1 MSKKHSYTNP
11 EDKFDAAYV
20 EAQVTEG
27 KKYYDEQG
35 WEISP
40 PISDRE
46 CIYRCLENCEELAG
60 LDRKQV
66 RRLMEDFETM
76 KTEFVR
82 NEEYPVLQE
91 VNVDLQKITSTGTAV
106 AVIGGG
112 TFMGGNYAVDQA
124 TGGPEKRIKAKQSEL
139 QLIVREEVRSALTEM
154 LPTSTGGV
162 MRVAQPGN
170 YREEVPK

>member
-1 MSKKHSYTNP
+1 MVKHNYENP
-11 EDKFDAAYV
+11 SDRQDLGHV
-20 EAQVTEG
+20 EAQVTKG

-46 CIYRCLENCEELAG
+46 CIYRCLENCESLAG
-60 LDRKQV
+60 LNKKQV
-66 RRLMEDFETM
+66 QRLMNDFETM

-91 VNVDLQKITSTGTAV
+91 AIMDLQKITSTGTAV

-112 TFMGGNYAVDQA
+112 TLMGGNYAIDTA
-124 TGGPEKRIKAKQSEL
+124 TGGPEKRIKAKQTEL
-139 QLIVREEVRSALTEM
+139 QLIVREEVRSAFREM

-162 MRVAQPGN
+162 VRSTNPKD
-170 YREEVPK
+170 YRKEVPK